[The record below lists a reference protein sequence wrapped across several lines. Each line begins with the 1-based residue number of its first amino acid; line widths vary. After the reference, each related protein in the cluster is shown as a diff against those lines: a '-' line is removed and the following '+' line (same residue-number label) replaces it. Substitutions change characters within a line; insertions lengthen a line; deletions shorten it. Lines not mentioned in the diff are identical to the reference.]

1 MRNPKLAALL
11 IESVDEN
18 RKEKVCLIEDIM
30 KLKKH
35 LFGLGDMQHTEW
47 MNPDSTADL
56 FWDLNELDM
65 CALRIIN
72 KDYETRANL
81 LMLNRMKALV

>member
-1 MRNPKLAALL
+1 MKNPKLAAILAL
-11 IESVDEN
+11 SVDEN

-35 LFGLGDMQHTEW
+35 LYGLGDRQHNEFLS
-47 MNPDSTADL
+47 PDSTADM
-56 FWDLNELDM
+56 FWDLNELDI
-65 CALRIIN
+65 CALRVIN
-72 KDYETRANL
+72 KQYEDRANH